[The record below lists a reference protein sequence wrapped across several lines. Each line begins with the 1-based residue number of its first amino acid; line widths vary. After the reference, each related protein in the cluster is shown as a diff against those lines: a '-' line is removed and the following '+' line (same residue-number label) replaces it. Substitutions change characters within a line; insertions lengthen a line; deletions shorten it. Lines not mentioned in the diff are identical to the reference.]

1 MILSAHNLSIGYTA
15 QNGATTTVL
24 RDFSFD
30 FAKGQMVMILGAS
43 GLGKSS
49 LLRCLANLQMPLS
62 GSLNMADTTQTA
74 FVFQSPALLP
84 WLTVKD
90 NVAFG
95 LNFKQQRA
103 PNTLSIDDILCE
115 VGLSDC
121 TDKYPSE
128 LSGGMASRVALARA
142 LVRCPNLIFL
152 DEPFTALDAFTKNS
166 MQRLLKRLVKTH
178 STAAVMV
185 THDIDEALLLADRIV
200 LLGQGRLI
208 DEWQLDD
215 SFNRQSDDSDYQRIR
230 REILDALSMAQE
242 SRQQMDAEELVA

>member
-121 TDKYPSE
+121 ADKYPSE

-215 SFNRQSDDSDYQRIR
+215 SFNRQSDDSNYQRIR